1 MASQRFEVRYADS
14 GGVSIAW
21 TAVGGGPHDLVMVP
35 GFVSHLEIFWE
46 PPWAERFLRRLTSFA
61 RVILWDKRGQGMS
74 DRPGVPPSLQDGM
87 DDLLAVLDAAGAL
100 RPALLG
106 ASEGGPMTM
115 LFAAT
120 HPGRV
125 ERLILYGSYARILR
139 APDYPEGVP
148 EGLLEGF
155 FELLQREWG
164 REAALRPFA
173 PDAMRDAAVIAWG
186 ARLLRSGTSPSGAR
200 DLLALYRD
208 IDVRDILPAIRVPTL
223 VLHRGGDLIATAA
236 QGRYIAARIPDA
248 RYVELPGS
256 DHVPVLG
263 DVDPLLDEIEEAVT
277 GERHRSQPDRV
288 LATVLFTDIC
298 RSTERAA
305 ELGDRRW
312 RDLLVEHDAMVRREV
327 ERHRGRLIKP
337 IGDGTLATFDG
348 PARAIDAALAI
359 RDAVGALGLQ
369 VRAGLHTG
377 ECELI
382 GQDVGGLAVHI
393 AARVT
398 ATAEPGEIRVSRT
411 VTDLVAGSGRRF
423 AERGT
428 RVLKGVPGRWQLFAV
443 DGEQSKR
450 PAALQAVF

>member
-1 MASQRFEVRYADS
+1 M
-14 GGVSIAW
+14 
-21 TAVGGGPHDLVMVP
+21 
-35 GFVSHLEIFWE
+35 
-46 PPWAERFLRRLTSFA
+46 
-61 RVILWDKRGQGMS
+61 GQG
-74 DRPGVPPSLQDGM
+74 
-87 DDLLAVLDAAGAL
+87 
-100 RPALLG
+100 
-106 ASEGGPMTM
+106 
-115 LFAAT
+115 
-120 HPGRV
+120 
-125 ERLILYGSYARILR
+125 
-139 APDYPEGVP
+139 
-148 EGLLEGF
+148 
-155 FELLQREWG
+155 
-164 REAALRPFA
+164 AALRPFA

-186 ARLLRSGTSPSGAR
+186 VRLLRSGTSPSGAR

-382 GQDVGGLAVHI
+382 GQDVGGFAVHI
-393 AARVT
+393 GAECHRHRGARR
-398 ATAEPGEIRVSRT
+398 IRVWLHGHGLGGGVGAALRRAR
-411 VTDLVAGSGRRF
+411 DAGAEGCAWPLAAVRGRRR
-423 AERGT
+423 AVEATGSAASGVLTEGASASTPARGGAIT
-428 RVLKGVPGRWQLFAV
+428 PDRRSRRALMPLSRSTPGHALEPARASAASSASRRPWPPDCVIA
-443 DGEQSKR
+443 R
-450 PAALQAVF
+450 PIPAASSTT

>member
-35 GFVSHLEIFWE
+35 GFVSHLE
-46 PPWAERFLRRLTSFA
+46 
-61 RVILWDKRGQGMS
+61 ILWDKRGQGMS

-223 VLHRGGDLIATAA
+223 VLHRSGDLIATAA
-236 QGRYIAARIPDA
+236 QGRYIAARIPGA